1 MNTTPPEPPAQT
13 IINLSES
20 ADGHLNLTL
29 ELSHYRQEK
38 VAEVLHDLA
47 QRFSSVPTDREVAP
61 DGGAPIAI
69 IYPPKCQRRAQ
80 YHCSTAQSRPS
91 CR

>member
-1 MNTTPPEPPAQT
+1 MKATPSEPPAQT

-29 ELSHYRQEK
+29 ELSHYRQEQ
-38 VAEVLHDLA
+38 VADLLHDLA
-47 QRFSSVPTDREVAP
+47 QRFSDASAKRESVP

-69 IYPPKCQRRAQ
+69 IYPPERRQ
-80 YHCSTAQSRPS
+80 
-91 CR
+91 